1 MQFLTVTDESNVK
14 HKVLVVPLTETEM
27 NELMTQ
33 CKECMPSISVSSMV
47 QKGHPYVIVDFGAG
61 GSYKTALALDEES
74 EDGHKVGDELE
85 IGDLLTVILTSKTKA
100 VRVSKDKVYFN
111 VPLEEVLAFSFLFT
125 ADMAENYALF
135 KMYKQP
141 KGE

>member
-1 MQFLTVTDESNVK
+1 MQFFTVTDEFNVK
-14 HKVLVVPLTETEM
+14 HKVLVVYLNGTEM
-27 NELMTQ
+27 GELMAQ
-33 CKECMPSISVSSMV
+33 CKECMPSIYVSSMV
-47 QKGHPYVIVDFGAG
+47 QNGHPYVIVDFGSG

-74 EDGHKVGDELE
+74 EDGDKVGDELG
-85 IGDLLTVILTSKTKA
+85 IGDLLTVILTSNKKA
-100 VRVSKDKVYFN
+100 VKVSKDKVYMN
-111 VPLEEVLAFSFLFT
+111 VPLEQVLAFSFLFT